1 MSLFPKILCDPNRI
15 DLQVFPPSHFITR
28 LMQLPVMAAAKRYGE
43 LIADFQANGARLGK
57 PSSTV
62 ASIRVRR
69 RVASS
74 LFFSSWPDMRFGP
87 TAPSRRHRDS
97 IVRMKAGTGAPM
109 WLYGSPKRTQFSRD
123 RLIKTNVANST

>member
-57 PSSTV
+57 PHGPAAPRNLCRKSHLRRKICTQDISGLLGHVV
-62 ASIRVRR
+62 ALQ
-69 RVASS
+69 AS
-74 LFFSSWPDMRFGP
+74 LAGPADPAAAFG
-87 TAPSRRHRDS
+87 T
-97 IVRMKAGTGAPM
+97 
-109 WLYGSPKRTQFSRD
+109 
-123 RLIKTNVANST
+123 IK